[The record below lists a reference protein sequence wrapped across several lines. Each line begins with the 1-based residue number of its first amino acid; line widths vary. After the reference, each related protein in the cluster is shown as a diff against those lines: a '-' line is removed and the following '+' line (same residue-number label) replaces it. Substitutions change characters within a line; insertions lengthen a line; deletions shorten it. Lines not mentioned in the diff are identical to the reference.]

1 MGSVMFDITMSLDGF
16 VTAPED
22 RAGRGLGV
30 DGEVLHYWVFGGPWK
45 YEDYERDGECLKP
58 DPERLDPVDRD
69 VLGEGAHAGAVIVG
83 RRMYDMTDGW
93 GGRNPFGV
101 PCVVVTHRVAEQPD
115 PSAGFVFVDG
125 VVAAFE
131 RAHQIAGD
139 KPIGLGGGA
148 SVAQQAL
155 RAGLVDEIQV
165 HIAPVILGEG
175 RTLFGALGDRVRLEC
190 TRVLDSP
197 YATHIRYRVLR

>member
-1 MGSVMFDITMSLDGF
+1 MGSVMLDITMSLDGF
-16 VTAPED
+16 VTAPDD
-22 RAGRGLGV
+22 RPGRGLGV

-45 YEDYERDGECLKP
+45 YEDYERDGEGLKP
-58 DPERLDPVDRD
+58 DAVQLDPADRA
-69 VLGEGAHAGAVIVG
+69 VLDEGAHAGAIVVG

-101 PCVVVTHRVAEQPD
+101 PCLVVTHRVEDQPD

-125 VVAAFE
+125 VEAAIE
-131 RAHQIAGD
+131 RARELAGG

-148 SVAQQAL
+148 SVARQAL
-155 RAGLVDEIQV
+155 RAGLVDEIQI

-175 RTLFGALGDRVRLEC
+175 RTLFGVLGERVRLER

-197 YATHIRYRVLR
+197 YATHLRYRVLR